1 MNILVTGATGFL
13 GRHLVRRLKDQPGHH
28 TIVGVS
34 RNADVKNWQH
44 GGGPTGSYGYFERAY
59 DLLVEQDVHRLMLV
73 DARPD
78 VVFHLAACPLVSRYE
93 SDPCK
98 ALQDNVLATHHL
110 LEHAPKDCRFVF
122 ASSAT
127 VYGDLPYGC
136 THFHESSPT
145 NPTSVYG
152 ASKVAGEAL
161 VRAYTAQGRVR
172 GVSLRLIANT
182 GAWATHG
189 LVKDLVRKAKSAE
202 PTLCLIGDAPGS
214 RKPLAY
220 AGDTAE
226 AMAVIGLGH
235 TYTGA
240 LNVGPNDFLS
250 VEDVARVVL
259 DTLGIDKPLSWA
271 GAAANW
277 KGDNPVVRIDN
288 FAART
293 LGVWNPKCP
302 TTAEA
307 CRQGVKELEAFGC

>member
-1 MNILVTGATGFL
+1 VNILVTGATGFL
-13 GRHLVRRLKDQPGHH
+13 GRHLVRRLKDQPGYH
-28 TIVGVS
+28 TVTGVS
-34 RNADVKNWQH
+34 RRGDQRNWEH
-44 GGGPTGSYGYFERAY
+44 GGGPTGAFRYTERSV
-59 DLLVEQDVHRLMLV
+59 DLTDPDEVEEMMSAV
-73 DARPD
+73 RPEA
-78 VVFHLAACPLVSRYE
+78 VFHLAGSPLTKT
-93 SDPCK
+93 DPDNRFGPF
-98 ALQDNVLATHHL
+98 ADNVEVTHHL
-110 LEHAPKDCRFVF
+110 LEYAPKDCRFVF

-127 VYGDLPYGC
+127 VYGDLPYRC
-136 THFHESSPT
+136 TCFTESSPL
-145 NPTSVYG
+145 NPASVYG

-189 LVKDLVRKAKSAE
+189 LVRDLVRKAKSAE
-202 PTLCLIGDAPGS
+202 PTLCLLGDAPGS
-214 RKPLAY
+214 VKPLAY
-220 AGDTAE
+220 AGDTAD
-226 AMAVIGLGH
+226 AMAVMGLEH
-235 TYTGA
+235 TFTGA

-277 KGDNPVVRIDN
+277 KGDNPLVRIDN

-293 LGVWNPKCP
+293 LGVWNPTYP

-307 CRQGVKELEAFGC
+307 CRQAVKELEALGC